1 MLSRQHALIIGEGC
15 HCAVQSATH
24 HQDKMQPSAAQNA
37 SLYWGQ
43 LQSSTS
49 HGALHHQQRNQDAI
63 TRRWTSEG
71 VEDLIESMPHHD
83 QVINAIQVMM

>member
-1 MLSRQHALIIGEGC
+1 MQIYQWSSEVVEEICSLQQLGVKQTTCPDHRGRLPL
-15 HCAVQSATH
+15 CAVQSATH
-24 HQDKMQPSAAQNA
+24 HQHKMQPSAAQNA

-71 VEDLIESMPHHD
+71 V
-83 QVINAIQVMM
+83 